1 LLGGYFVVVGGRS
14 TLSMHAFLL
23 LIDLLGVRLG
33 LLGVLLGERAVLGRL
48 APMRIN
54 RSAQLLSLCS
64 VSVCLLTMTG
74 CLGGKALSL
83 KSSPLRPTS
92 GIDHGHGESDDRD
105 DGYGYDENR

>member
-1 LLGGYFVVVGGRS
+1 LLGGFFVVVGGGS

-33 LLGVLLGERAVLGRL
+33 PLGVLLGEGAVLGRL

-64 VSVCLLTMTG
+64 VSVCLLTMTR

-83 KSSPLRPTS
+83 ESSPLRPMS
-92 GIDHGHGESDDRD
+92 HVNRGQGESDHGN

>member
-33 LLGVLLGERAVLGRL
+33 LLGVLLGEGAVLGRL

-54 RSAQLLSLCS
+54 
-64 VSVCLLTMTG
+64 
-74 CLGGKALSL
+74 
-83 KSSPLRPTS
+83 
-92 GIDHGHGESDDRD
+92 
-105 DGYGYDENR
+105 

>member
-1 LLGGYFVVVGGRS
+1 LLGGFFVVVGGGP

-33 LLGVLLGERAVLGRL
+33 LLGVLLGEGAVLGRL

-74 CLGGKALSL
+74 CLGGKALSQ
-83 KSSPLRPTS
+83 KPPPLRPTS
-92 GIDHGHGESDDRD
+92 HVDHGHGESDHGDH
-105 DGYGYDENR
+105 GYGYDENR